1 MNDFERELLE
11 RAERLERGAMV
22 FKEAVLKVINGEVI
36 DGTPLEQILDD
47 VLFEENYSVRKDDCI
62 TEVGIIIE
70 HLLKLKYCTNDR
82 NHKVWINSIETH
94 RGTLYGYVQWLTRKP
109 VTRLIKY
116 IEENL
121 EESYITGINLYVRAA
136 KKYPDLKDGLSKIPE
151 ECPWNLEELMDKDI
165 DELLNILNDN
175 ILNNGGKENG

>member
-70 HLLKLKYCTNDR
+70 HLLKLKHCRTNR
-82 NHKVWINSIETH
+82 VWINSIETH
-94 RGTLYGYVQWLTRKP
+94 RGTLYGYVKWGTKHIRIH
-109 VTRLIKY
+109 RLIDY
-116 IEENL
+116 ISEHIEDGYDF
-121 EESYITGINLYVRAA
+121 SIALYTKDT
-136 KKYPDLKDGLSKIPE
+136 KKYPDLKDGLKLIPSQ
-151 ECPWNLEELMDKDI
+151 CPWTLEELLDKDI
-165 DELLNILNDN
+165 DYLLDKLNKN
-175 ILNNGGKENG
+175 SIKEGV